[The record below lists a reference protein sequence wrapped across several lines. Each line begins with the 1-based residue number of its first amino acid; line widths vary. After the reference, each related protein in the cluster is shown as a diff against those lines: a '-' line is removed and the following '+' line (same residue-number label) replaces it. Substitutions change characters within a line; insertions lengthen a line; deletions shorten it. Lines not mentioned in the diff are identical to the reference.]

1 MTTSPAPAAPGEVF
15 NFAGYL
21 FERNAG
27 RPAKTAFI
35 DDEGAIA
42 YGALAERAARVASG
56 LLAAG
61 VRREERVLLLMEDC
75 NDWPASFLGAI
86 YAGIVP
92 VAVNTLLTAA
102 DYRYMLDHCRAEVAL
117 VSKALLPVLLE
128 ADRAGRADL
137 ADRADRSGAGTAT
150 AGERPRQPRLRQIF
164 VAGAEGELP
173 DSAMGF
179 DAWVAAQTPLEAPAD
194 TGPDDPAFWLYSS
207 GSTGRPKG
215 TVHTQANP
223 YWTAKLYG
231 GAILGLTADDICFSA
246 AKLFF
251 AYGLGNALTFP
262 MEVGATTV
270 LMRGRPTPDACF
282 QCWTDRRPTVFFGAP
297 TGFAGILAS
306 PSLPARDRVALRL
319 ASSAGEA
326 LPADIG
332 ERFTRHFGVEI
343 IDGIGSTE
351 MLHIYLS
358 NVPGKVRYGTTGW
371 PVPGY
376 QLELRGEQGEA
387 VPDGTP
393 GDLFVQG
400 PSSAILYWGNR
411 AKSRETFQGSWTRTG
426 DKYIRNPD
434 GSYTYAGR
442 SDDMLKV
449 SGIYVSPFEVE
460 ATLVQHPAVLE
471 AAVIGVADENGL
483 TRTKAF
489 VVCKAGA
496 AVDEEELKAFVK
508 DRLAPYKYPRLIDF
522 VDELPK
528 TATGKI
534 QRFRLRD
541 LERAR
546 LQLPPAA

>member
-1 MTTSPAPAAPGEVF
+1 MSTEPVPTPPGELF

-27 RPAKTAFI
+27 HPDKTAFI
-35 DDEGAIA
+35 DDRGRLSYGGLEDRARRIA
-42 YGALAERAARVASG
+42 AG

-92 VAVNTLLTAA
+92 VAVNTLLTVD
-102 DYRYMLDHCRAEVAL
+102 DYRYMLGHCRASVAL
-117 VSKALLPVLLE
+117 TSQALLPVVLE
-128 ADRAGRADL
+128 AGRPATGEAPSEGTSEAPSEATGGTDTRAPRLERIIVSVADGGLPQGGLPEGCIDLEGWL
-137 ADRADRSGAGTAT
+137 AD
-150 AGERPRQPRLRQIF
+150 
-164 VAGAEGELP
+164 
-173 DSAMGF
+173 
-179 DAWVAAQTPLEAPAD
+179 QTPLRRAAD
-194 TGPDDPAFWLYSS
+194 TSADDPAFWLYSS

-223 YWTAKLYG
+223 YWTAKLYSG
-231 GAILGLTADDICFSA
+231 PILGLTADDICFSA

-262 MEVGATTV
+262 MDVGATTV

-282 QCWTDRRPTVFFGAP
+282 RCWIEQRPTIFFGAP
-297 TGFAGILAS
+297 TGFAGLLAS
-306 PSLPARDRVALRL
+306 PALPSRDQVALRL

-326 LPADIG
+326 LPAELG

-351 MLHIYLS
+351 MCHIYLS
-358 NVPGKVRYGTTGW
+358 NVPGRVRYGTTGW

-376 QLELRGEQGEA
+376 RIELRGEDGRP
-387 VPDGTP
+387 VPDGEP
-393 GDLFVQG
+393 GDLYVSG
-400 PSSAILYWGNR
+400 PSSALLYWGNR
-411 AKSRETFQGSWTRTG
+411 AKSRETFQGDWTRSG

-434 GSYTYAGR
+434 GTYTYAGR

-449 SGIYVSPFEVE
+449 SGIYVSPFEIE
-460 ATLVQHPAVLE
+460 ATLVQHPAILE
-471 AAVIGVADENGL
+471 AAVIGVEDENGL
-483 TRTKAF
+483 TRSKAF
-489 VVCKAGA
+489 VVLKGSAQ
-496 AVDEEELKAFVK
+496 VSEEDLKAYVK
-508 DRLAPYKYPRLIDF
+508 DRLAPYKYPRQIEF

-534 QRFRLRD
+534 QRFKLRD
-541 LERAR
+541 KEAR
-546 LQLPPAA
+546 

>member
-1 MTTSPAPAAPGEVF
+1 MTTVPAPAAPAEVF

-27 RPAKTAFI
+27 HPDRTAFI
-35 DDEGAIA
+35 DDSGQLSYGQLENRARRIA
-42 YGALAERAARVASG
+42 SA

-75 NDWPASFLGAI
+75 ADWPSCFLGAI

-92 VAVNTLLTAA
+92 VAVNTLLTAD
-102 DYRYMLDHCRAEVAL
+102 DYRYMLGHCRAGIAL
-117 VSKALLPVLLE
+117 VSPALLPVLLE
-128 ADRAGRADL
+128 AAAPTSAGTGADGNSAQRPTLAQMIVEGAAADL
-137 ADRADRSGAGTAT
+137 PPGCVG
-150 AGERPRQPRLRQIF
+150 L
-164 VAGAEGELP
+164 
-173 DSAMGF
+173 
-179 DAWVAAQTPLEAPAD
+179 DAWLANQEPLAQVAA
-194 TGPDDPAFWLYSS
+194 TGRDEPAFWLYSS

-215 TVHTQANP
+215 TVHSQANP
-223 YWTAKLYG
+223 YWTAKLYPEP
-231 GAILGLTADDICFSA
+231 ILGLKADDVCFSA

-251 AYGLGNALTFP
+251 AYGLGNGLSFP

-270 LMRGRPTPDACF
+270 LMRGRATPDACF
-282 QCWTDRRPTVFFGAP
+282 QRWIAHQPTVFFGAP
-297 TGFAGILAS
+297 TGFAGMLAA
-306 PSLPARDRVALRL
+306 PNLPAREQVALRL

-326 LPADIG
+326 LPSDIG

-376 QLELRGEQGEA
+376 EVELRSEDGKP
-387 VPDGTP
+387 VPDGEP
-393 GDLFVQG
+393 GDLYVNG
-400 PSSAILYWGNR
+400 PSSAMLYWGNR
-411 AKSRETFQGSWTRTG
+411 AKSRETFQGAWTRSG
-426 DKYIRNPD
+426 DKYVRNAD

-460 ATLVQHPAVLE
+460 ATLVQHPAILE

-489 VVCKAGA
+489 VVLKAGA
-496 AVDEEELKAFVK
+496 AASEEELKTFVK
-508 DRLAPYKYPRLIDF
+508 ERLAPYKYPRRIEFL
-522 VDELPK
+522 DELPK
-528 TATGKI
+528 TATGKV

-546 LQLPPAA
+546 GGAG